1 MKTFRQ
7 SINFELRTAFGNRRY
22 CGRRFTMLMFY
33 LPIIIFEA
41 MLPSPK
47 RDADEPPAV
56 EQRDERPPSANRL

>member
-1 MKTFRQ
+1 
-7 SINFELRTAFGNRRY
+7 
-22 CGRRFTMLMFY
+22 MLMFY